1 MDEQLIGLLTNK
13 RKACNMILQTL
24 LTLALIHPDRW
35 HELAL
40 WELEQQD
47 QIIWHAK
54 VNDINIYH
62 KGTEIIWVMN
72 IEKKDSI
79 AQQLFWDK
87 LLVFNKGTELEL
99 EYSAKI
105 VKIIKE

>member
-1 MDEQLIGLLTNK
+1 
-13 RKACNMILQTL
+13 MILKTL

-40 WELEQQD
+40 WELEQQG
-47 QIIWHAK
+47 QIIWQTK
-54 VNDINIYH
+54 VDDINIYH
-62 KGTEIIWVMN
+62 KGNEIIWVMN

-79 AQQLFWDK
+79 AQKLYWDK
-87 LLVFNKGTELEL
+87 VLVFNRGLAQEL

-105 VKIIKE
+105 IKIIKE